1 LEPACIKACPTN
13 CLTFGSREDLL
24 AKAESRVETLQ
35 ADGIEQAGVYNPAG
49 VGGTNVLYVLAQ
61 ADRVEAY
68 GLPRD
73 PQIAWT
79 VALWK
84 GPLKW
89 LGSAALIGGV
99 LGTFFHYLRY
109 GPKEESDAKK

>member
-1 LEPACIKACPTN
+1 M
-13 CLTFGSREDLL
+13 F
-24 AKAESRVETLQ
+24 
-35 ADGIEQAGVYNPAG
+35 
-49 VGGTNVLYVLAQ
+49 YVLAQ

-73 PQIAWT
+73 PQIPWT

-89 LGSAALIGGV
+89 LGNAALIGGL

-109 GPKEESDAKK
+109 GPKGESDAEE